1 MSQGFTANVYGQ
13 LNSQPPY
20 AADANGQLASV
31 SATYQSA
38 NVQPANFP
46 TTGINIWPIQ
56 PGVKMNGVFCYGVI
70 EVPPSGLQQYSQ
82 KFVVKETTAAL
93 ATLRG

>member
-1 MSQGFTANVYGQ
+1 MSQGFTAGVYGQ

-20 AADANGQLASV
+20 VSDANGNLASV
-31 SATYQSA
+31 SATYAPA

-70 EVPPSGLQQYSQ
+70 EIPPSGLQQYSQ
-82 KFVVKETTAAL
+82 KFIVKETV
-93 ATLRG
+93 ATLAILRG